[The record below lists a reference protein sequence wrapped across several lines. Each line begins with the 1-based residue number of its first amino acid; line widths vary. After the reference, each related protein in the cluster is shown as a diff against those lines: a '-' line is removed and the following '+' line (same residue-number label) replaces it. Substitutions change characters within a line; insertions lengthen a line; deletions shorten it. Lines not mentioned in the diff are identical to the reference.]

1 MFGLSRFEPSKLSAY
16 LKEQNEKTTWKLK
29 EKYKPEDKCKPEDRC
44 KPEDKCKPE
53 DSLVKHMDY
62 TLMKQTLWY
71 GFVGFCGYTFGNY
84 LYKLVKNYVKG
95 N

>member
-29 EKYKPEDKCKPEDRC
+29 EKYKPEDKCKPED
-44 KPEDKCKPE
+44 
-53 DSLVKHMDY
+53 SLV
-62 TLMKQTLWY
+62 KQTLWY